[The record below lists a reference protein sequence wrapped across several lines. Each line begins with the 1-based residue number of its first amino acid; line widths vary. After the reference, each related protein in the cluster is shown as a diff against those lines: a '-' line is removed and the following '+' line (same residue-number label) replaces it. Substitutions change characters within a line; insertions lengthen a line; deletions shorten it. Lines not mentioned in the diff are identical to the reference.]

1 MGTCLILALLLA
13 QSAHARREAIA
24 GASFVP
30 GRIVVRF
37 RDVTAPAQRAA
48 TLAEHGLMME
58 RELAA
63 LGVTLLRV
71 PSGRELAIAA
81 RLSRDPSVVYAEPDY
96 ELRLLAV
103 PNDPYYAP
111 RQRNLRQIGLE
122 AAWDTTTG
130 AAQVIV
136 AVLDTGA
143 DLTHPDLAAKL
154 VPGYDFAFDDSIPAD
169 DHGHGS
175 HVAGIVGAASD
186 NGIGVAGV
194 AWGSR
199 IMPVKVF
206 DESGT
211 GTDSSVAEGICWA
224 ADHDAR
230 IINISGGT
238 TAAGLVVRDAVAY
251 AVGKG
256 CLVIAAA
263 GNGYESG
270 NVPHYPAAFPQ
281 VVAVGAVGHLD
292 EHARYSNTGAYL
304 DVVAPGGN
312 PTGPS
317 DPDNDHWIYSTFYRG
332 SGRSYADA
340 AGTSAAAP
348 HVAGLAA
355 LLWSVNPALSAAEAC
370 CLIART
376 AVDLGAPGWDEVF
389 GWGRIDAAAAV
400 AAAARAVAQRI
411 PLHAGWNWVTLTVAP
426 CALTLPDALASI
438 AGRYDLVLGEEGTY
452 APPPANPAYN
462 TLARLTPGRAYLIR
476 MSEPGELALWG
487 APLDAS
493 VPFALRTGWQWVG
506 YLPACAQEVGA
517 ALASIAGAYDLV
529 LGESGAYAPPADA
542 ARNTLSELVPGA
554 GYMIRLTQDAT
565 LVYPPCGGE

>member
-1 MGTCLILALLLA
+1 MLALLLA
-13 QSAHARREAIA
+13 QSAHARPEAPTAAPFVA
-24 GASFVP
+24 G
-30 GRIVVRF
+30 RLVVKF
-37 RDVTAPAQRAA
+37 HAATDAAQRAA
-48 TLAEHGLMME
+48 TLRAHGLTAE
-58 RELAA
+58 RKLDA

-71 PSGRELAIAA
+71 PSGRELAVAA
-81 RLSRDPSVVYAEPDY
+81 RLSRDPAVVYAEPDY
-96 ELRLLAV
+96 ELRLLAT
-103 PNDPYYAP
+103 PNDPYYAL
-111 RQRNLRQIGLE
+111 RQWNLRLIGLE
-122 AAWDTTTG
+122 DAWDITTG
-130 AAQVIV
+130 AAEVIV

-143 DLTHPDLAAKL
+143 DLTHPELAAKL
-154 VPGYDFAFDDSIPAD
+154 VPGYDFAFGDSIPAD

-224 ADHDAR
+224 ADHGAR

-238 TAAGLVVRDAVAY
+238 TAASHLVRDAVAY
-251 AVGKG
+251 AAGKG

-270 NVPHYPAAFPQ
+270 NVPQYPAAFPQ
-281 VVAVGAVGHLD
+281 VIAVGAVGHLD
-292 EHARYSNTGAYL
+292 ERARYSNTGAYL
-304 DVVAPGGN
+304 ELVAPGGN

-332 SGRSYADA
+332 SGMSYADA
-340 AGTSAAAP
+340 AGTSVAAP

-355 LLWSVNPALSAAEAC
+355 LLWSANPALSAAEVR
-370 CLIART
+370 CLLART
-376 AVDLGAPGWDEVF
+376 AVDLGAPGWDEAF

-400 AAAARAVAQRI
+400 AAAMQAVALRI
-411 PLHAGWNWVTLTVAP
+411 PLHAGWNWITLTVAP
-426 CALTLPDALASI
+426 CALALPDALAPI
-438 AGRYDLVLGEEGTY
+438 AGRYDLVLGEEGAY
-452 APPPANPAYN
+452 APPPADPAYN
-462 TLARLTPGRAYLIR
+462 TLTGLTPGRAYLIR
-476 MSEPGELALWG
+476 MTVPGELVLWG
-487 APLDAS
+487 APVDAGA
-493 VPFALRTGWQWVG
+493 PLALQPGWQWLG

-529 LGESGAYAPPADA
+529 LGESGAYAPPPADA